1 MHGCLRLF
9 YAAIFTLLLYPLLF
23 TVVYVVH
30 FTYKSVTVFTH
41 PRLSMT
47 FVDDLLLC
55 FQGNY
60 FFLLCWGLKRHVHL
74 KMILVFNWFYLKGL
88 IFIMLKFLGIVEGSI
103 LGKFQIPPPLFGGS
117 GISVSPPPQK
127 SPQPGNYF
135 FGAFVSPF
143 LEVEK
148 AGRKG
153 GKDRKHFP
161 SQQFCDGPSL
171 QI

>member
-1 MHGCLRLF
+1 MLGFKEARALKNDFSFQLVLF
-9 YAAIFTLLLYPLLF
+9 
-23 TVVYVVH
+23 
-30 FTYKSVTVFTH
+30 
-41 PRLSMT
+41 
-47 FVDDLLLC
+47 
-55 FQGNY
+55 
-60 FFLLCWGLKRHVHL
+60 
-74 KMILVFNWFYLKGL
+74 KGL
-88 IFIMLKFLGIVEGSI
+88 DFHNAEISGNSGGSI